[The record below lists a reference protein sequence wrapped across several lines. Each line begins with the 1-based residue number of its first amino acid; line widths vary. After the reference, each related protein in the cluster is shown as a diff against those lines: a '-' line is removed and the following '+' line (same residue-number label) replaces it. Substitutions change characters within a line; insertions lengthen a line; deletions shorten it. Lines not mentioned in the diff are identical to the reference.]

1 MKKAL
6 MTLPLSLILCFMT
19 GCQEKEA
26 ALELEEIK
34 AQAEVS
40 APSTITSQLQVALDA
55 WRESFEIPGAVLA
68 IDAPDLE
75 TLILV
80 SGVSDFDAEVSLS
93 PQDRFRIGST
103 TKTFVA
109 AVVLQLAQEGL
120 LKLDNSISAY
130 VPDFPDAENITIR
143 HLLSHRSGIFDFEFI
158 PGLVEKALQD
168 PTKVWTWQEIIAA
181 VVAQEPYFAPGAG
194 YKYSST
200 NFTLLGVIVEAVT
213 GNSLDYEMR
222 RRLFE
227 PLGLTNTFL
236 AGSEEVPEGVIHGY
250 GTLPDGTNFDIAR
263 LPNTAFDTATWA
275 TGSMVSNAGDLVRW
289 AKALYGGKG
298 EVVDG
303 KILDEMLTFEASFG
317 PAPSV
322 LYGLGVFRYE
332 TLTGKALG
340 HTGTWFGFS
349 SRMMYFPDLDVTLVV
364 LVNQHFMDTSPIAD
378 AALSIVTGASMD
390 VQ

>member
-6 MTLPLSLILCFMT
+6 MTLPLSLILCFMA

-40 APSTITSQLQVALDA
+40 APSTITSQLQAALDA

-68 IDAPDLE
+68 VDTPDLE

-80 SGVSDFDAEVSLS
+80 SGVSDLDAETSLS
-93 PQDRFRIGST
+93 PQDRFRIGSI

-120 LKLDNSISAY
+120 LKLDNSLNAY

-181 VVAQEPYFAPGAG
+181 VVAQEPYFAPGTG

-213 GNSLDYEMR
+213 GTSLDYEMR

-298 EVVDG
+298 EVVNG
-303 KILDEMLTFEASFG
+303 KILDEMLTFETSFG

-332 TLTGKALG
+332 TPAGKALG

-378 AALSIVTGASMD
+378 AALRIVTGTSVG